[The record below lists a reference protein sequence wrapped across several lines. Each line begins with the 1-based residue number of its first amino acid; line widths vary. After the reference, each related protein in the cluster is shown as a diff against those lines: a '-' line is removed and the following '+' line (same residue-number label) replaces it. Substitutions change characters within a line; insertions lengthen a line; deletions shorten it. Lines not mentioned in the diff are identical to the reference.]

1 MEPGRTPT
9 EAHTGLKNLIDAL
22 VEEIR
27 EDTAF
32 QVNTL
37 LYKSFHTNL
46 FSVTSK
52 IKNIS
57 RFYSEIKEI
66 GTSQT
71 FRVCQ
76 FKDTYFT
83 EKFPEYCHE
92 DDHFISYRG
101 FGEKYC
107 KTVYCSIF
115 SFLPFMFRM
124 CEKCENALTFTQ

>member
-46 FSVTSK
+46 VSVTSK
-52 IKNIS
+52 MKGI
-57 RFYSEIKEI
+57 E
-66 GTSQT
+66 TSQI
-71 FRVCQ
+71 FRDCL
-76 FKDTYFT
+76 FKDT
-83 EKFPEYCHE
+83 
-92 DDHFISYRG
+92 
-101 FGEKYC
+101 
-107 KTVYCSIF
+107 
-115 SFLPFMFRM
+115 
-124 CEKCENALTFTQ
+124 